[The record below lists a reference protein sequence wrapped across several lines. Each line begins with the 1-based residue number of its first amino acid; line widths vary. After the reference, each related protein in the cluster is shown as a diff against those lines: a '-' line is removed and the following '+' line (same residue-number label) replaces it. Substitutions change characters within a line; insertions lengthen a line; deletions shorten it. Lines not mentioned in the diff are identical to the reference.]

1 MKLAESSRI
10 VVHQESKLVLVKSVR
25 LMVLLITEKLQGII
39 EVGIFPPMSRLWNL
53 MPAILGEAQELRK
66 DRGKR
71 DGLPVQFEDLFL
83 TCLGKV
89 DSRPSYHDRSRIWPV
104 GYRCSWH
111 DKV

>member
-66 DRGKR
+66 DRGEK
-71 DGLPVQFEDLFL
+71 DLFL

-89 DSRPSYHDRSRIWPV
+89 DSRPSYHDRSHIWPV
-104 GYRCSWH
+104 GYRSSWH